1 MSTKGRENWEKYK
14 AGYVSTRLA
23 EEVSTGNAG
32 RDRWNELKKTI
43 RFDKPESTQNVVSGS
58 GAQAEKKSFLQRAGL
73 TVSGGAKGSLA
84 GNMDAMGVAY
94 ELGQSGRTQRY
105 TKELREAQWAVAR
118 AKHDYDA
125 DPNNWQTKD
134 ALDTALTKMK
144 GFANTLGKGAYEQAL
159 TAAYDAASKF
169 ETEDLKALYNGLGVV
184 DPEQGTGVQQQ
195 AASAARD
202 LAYGVQESASKDLQ
216 EAKEGASKFGQMLVD
231 AGASMTQMGIDSAA
245 SGLMGFRPTKW
256 SGGNKILQEALG
268 IGEKVMTPGAM
279 ICRTSL
285 WRQHNGCPSGRSR
298 PERAGAVRRGAGGQG
313 SVHGED
319 VQHRPPVRQGLRQ
332 GRA

>member
-105 TKELREAQWAVAR
+105 TEELREAQWAVAR

-134 ALDTALTKMK
+134 ALDKK
-144 GFANTLGKGAYEQAL
+144 VY
-159 TAAYDAASKF
+159 
-169 ETEDLKALYNGLGVV
+169 
-184 DPEQGTGVQQQ
+184 PEI
-195 AASAARD
+195 R
-202 LAYGVQESASKDLQ
+202 
-216 EAKEGASKFGQMLVD
+216 
-231 AGASMTQMGIDSAA
+231 
-245 SGLMGFRPTKW
+245 
-256 SGGNKILQEALG
+256 
-268 IGEKVMTPGAM
+268 
-279 ICRTSL
+279 
-285 WRQHNGCPSGRSR
+285 
-298 PERAGAVRRGAGGQG
+298 
-313 SVHGED
+313 
-319 VQHRPPVRQGLRQ
+319 
-332 GRA
+332 